1 VFGVMPVAWGT
12 FLKQFPAGVPSRFE
26 SLASAAAAAAGQ
38 ANDASSPSGA
48 DASDAAAV
56 LALRTFTSNER
67 RRRLQQMLRDTL
79 AAVLGFGAP
88 LELGPREKYFDL
100 GMDSL
105 LSVEFRNRLQQ
116 TFTIALPAT
125 LAFEYPTIE
134 TLAEYI
140 DELLAERF
148 RSVDGDAVAVLGAAH
163 SDGSNPANP
172 ANAANDASSANGN
185 ANGDRSATV
194 LPGTLATTTR
204 EGDEADALDVLPT
217 DEIARLL
224 AAELSEE
231 AVRVR

>member
-1 VFGVMPVAWGT
+1 
-12 FLKQFPAGVPSRFE
+12 
-26 SLASAAAAAAGQ
+26 
-38 ANDASSPSGA
+38 
-48 DASDAAAV
+48 
-56 LALRTFTSNER
+56 
-67 RRRLQQMLRDTL
+67 MLRDTL

-116 TFTIALPAT
+116 TFVIALPAT

-134 TLAEYI
+134 TLAEHV
-140 DELLAERF
+140 DNLLAERF
-148 RSVDGDAVAVLGAAH
+148 RSDDSVDSG
-163 SDGSNPANP
+163 
-172 ANAANDASSANGN
+172 NADASPLASTSA
-185 ANGDRSATV
+185 SAAV
-194 LPGTLATTTR
+194 IHPPVAQSAG
-204 EGDEADALDVLPT
+204 EAEDAEALDVLPT